1 MHDLTLAGQFADQLV
16 LLDRGRVA
24 AAGPPRAVLTEEV
37 IARHYHAS
45 VRVLGDPGGGIVVVP
60 VRAGGSRGLEP
71 SPPVNSLERQVTHEQ
86 PA

>member
-45 VRVLGDPGGGIVVVP
+45 VRVLEDPDGGVVVVP
-60 VRAGGSRGLEP
+60 VRATLESEVTREQSSGALGL
-71 SPPVNSLERQVTHEQ
+71 
-86 PA
+86 